1 MGIDSIQLVTESMGA
16 VNDKYPDVPPSA
28 QADPASR
35 THWPPRSQRLLG
47 ELRALCGDW
56 LHQPLLR
63 SLDHFDVR
71 LRQQEEHVRS
81 HLDQNRYQATRQLLS
96 SEYHTFEQRF
106 IACIDQAFDRLGQPG
121 PRVADAKPALSL
133 VDPAQHE
140 LTTSID
146 QLVARNEAR
155 GGAQLLD
162 LGYRLAALIAAPPL
176 VGDAVPIGPRAMAR
190 AFCEASK
197 ALNLPSQHALLL
209 LQSLESSLILELTAL
224 HELAN
229 AHLQAAGILQCLRPF
244 ALPRSESRRERAAE
258 PRRPATPA
266 PPTSEAPA
274 QPSALPDKPLAP
286 LERPSATAR
295 GNLSTN
301 GTVSNAELQAALS
314 ALQEHLI
321 QADEQARLALHDPR
335 HLREELLIQL
345 SVGRSGDAACATLTT
360 EQDDA
365 LEMIVRLFAQIAQQL
380 PQNHEA
386 QSLLSDL
393 QLPMLRAAVDD
404 HGFFD
409 QHEHPARKLL
419 GKITEIA
426 RDWLDDARGETDLTL
441 QSKLGQLVSRAGLEP
456 PSANLYVSLLDDIEQ
471 YLAQLQRK
479 TQLAERRQV
488 EAMQGLERLEQARH
502 RITELLATRFAP
514 SSPQHWRLGRLDR
527 AWSDVLALTL
537 LRHGEHS
544 EVFDT
549 RLVVTDQ
556 LLGALPL
563 GDRHKLLHEVATGLR
578 QIGVH
583 GDKGTQVAQRLIDLR
598 QARPGGDTGDSCDNT
613 TADGSPDR
621 TQPPTGQGI
630 RSGHSAMGDGAS
642 VEPSPEVLRV
652 HRHLRSLPAGVWFEF
667 IDPSGKYGKRRRL
680 VWYSPLTG
688 HSLFVTRSGQRAEEF
703 DQLQLAHEISCGH
716 IREVA
721 NGQEEDVLDHAWRMA
736 SEELTRPRHPPTPG
750 TGS

>member
-1 MGIDSIQLVTESMGA
+1 MGA
-16 VNDKYPDVPPSA
+16 VNDKYPNLPPSGH
-28 QADPASR
+28 ADLASR
-35 THWPPRSQRLLG
+35 PHWPPRSQRLLG

-56 LHQPLLR
+56 LHKPLLR
-63 SLDHFDVR
+63 SLDHFDVC
-71 LRQQEEHVRS
+71 LHQQEERVRS
-81 HLDQNRYQATRQLLS
+81 HLDQNRYQATRRLLS
-96 SEYHTFEQRF
+96 SEYQTFEQRF
-106 IACIDQAFDRLGQPG
+106 IASIDQAFDRLGQPE

-133 VDPAQHE
+133 LDPAQHE

-176 VGDAVPIGPRAMAR
+176 EGDAVPIGPRAMAR

-209 LQSLESSLILELTAL
+209 LQSLESSLILELTGL

-229 AHLQAAGILQCLRPF
+229 AHLKAAGILPCLRPF
-244 ALPRSESRRERAAE
+244 ALPRSEPRRERAAE
-258 PRRPATPA
+258 PGRPATPA
-266 PPTSEAPA
+266 APTGEAPA
-274 QPSALPDKPLAP
+274 QPSALPNKPLAP
-286 LERPSATAR
+286 QEPPSAPAR
-295 GNLSTN
+295 GSLSTS
-301 GTVSNAELQAALS
+301 GTVSSAELQAALS
-314 ALQEHLI
+314 ALQEHLV

-345 SVGRSGDAACATLTT
+345 SVGHSGDAACATLTT

-386 QSLLSDL
+386 QSLLRDL

-404 HGFFD
+404 HGFFE

-419 GKITEIA
+419 GKVTEIA

-441 QSKLGQLVSRAGLEP
+441 HSKLDQLVSRAGQET
-456 PSANLYVSLLDDIEQ
+456 PSADLYVSLLDDIEQ
-471 YLAQLQRK
+471 YLAQLQHK

-502 RITELLATRFAP
+502 RTTELLATRFAP
-514 SSPQHWRLGRLDR
+514 SSPQHWRLGQLDR

-537 LRHGEHS
+537 LRHGEQS
-544 EVFDT
+544 EIFDT
-549 RLVVTDQ
+549 RLVITDQ

-563 GDRHKLLHEVATGLR
+563 GDRNKLLDEVETGLR

-583 GDKGTQVAQRLIDLR
+583 GDKATQVAQRLIDVR
-598 QARPGGDTGDSCDNT
+598 QARPGRDPGDSSDS
-613 TADGSPDR
+613 TAAGGDGSPDR
-621 TQPPTGQGI
+621 PPPATGQGT
-630 RSGHSAMGDGAS
+630 RSDGRETGDSAS
-642 VEPSPEVLRV
+642 VEPSPDVLRV
-652 HRHLRSLPAGVWFEF
+652 HRHLRSLPTGVWFEF
-667 IDPSGKYGKRRRL
+667 VDPSGKHGKRRRL

-703 DQLQLAHEISCGH
+703 DQLQLAHEIACGH

-721 NGQEEDVLDHAWRMA
+721 NGQEEDVLDHAWRIA
-736 SEELTRPRHPPTPG
+736 AEELARPRLPPAPG